1 MRYCIDL
8 FTSKKKLW
16 MYKYDFKEVNNQG
29 NTYYTIKVDKYEKN
43 KIIKKAKWRG
53 INYRCY

>member
-29 NTYYTIKVDKYEKN
+29 NTYYTIKVDKYEKIRLSEKQN
-43 KIIKKAKWRG
+43 G
-53 INYRCY
+53 GE